1 MRAPGLTPNDR
12 AFADFARRANKPVV
26 LVANKSEGKHGE
38 VGAMESYALGLGDPI
53 QISAEHGEGLSDLY
67 DALRVL
73 MPEPVEEAEEFD
85 DDDIIV
91 SDEELAQRPIRVA
104 IVGRPNAGKSTLI
117 NHLLGEERLLTSA
130 EAGTTRDSIS
140 VEITWQ
146 GREFRVFDT
155 AGLRRRSRIEEKL
168 EKLSVADALRAV
180 RFAEVVVMMMDAQNR
195 FEEQDLRIA
204 DLIER
209 EGRAIVLAVNKW
221 DLMERKAKSDFRAA
235 HRCRSLAAAGQGRA
249 GRRGVRADGRGHR
262 PADDGDR
269 GSLRGVEQ
277 ARADGHAQS
286 LVRAG
291 GRCQPAA
298 RGLRPPA
305 EAELHHPGQGAAAEL
320 CPVLLARRRRA
331 AILSALSHQQH
342 ARGLRSAGHA
352 DPDHAA
358 RKGQSVRPQAQAAVV
373 SEQASAQAADTPPVR
388 SGAAAFIFVTILL
401 DMLALGLILPIL
413 PKLVESFV
421 DNDTATAA
429 RIFGLFGT
437 AWALMQFLFSPI
449 LGALSDRF
457 GRRPVVLLSNFGLAL
472 DYVLMAL
479 APSLAWLFIG
489 RVISGITSASISTAF
504 AYIADVTP
512 PERRAAVFGKIGAA
526 FGAGFILGPALGG
539 LLGGMDPRLPF
550 WIAAGLSFANTLYG
564 WLILPESLPP
574 ERRAPFRWKSASPLG
589 ALHLLRSNRILAGL
603 SLANFF
609 GQVAH
614 VVLPS
619 TFVLYATYRY
629 GWDTTTVGL
638 TLALVG
644 VCAMVVQGAG
654 VGPIVKRLGERR
666 ALLLGLACGALGFF
680 IYGAAPTGPL
690 FWIGIPVMSLWGV
703 AGAAIQALTTQ
714 LVAPDQQ
721 GQLQGATNS
730 VNSIAQ
736 MVGPFLFTLTFAY
749 FISDQA
755 PLKMPGAPFLLAA
768 ALLGL
773 GLVIAWRTLSTA
785 LVRKGAGS

>member
-1 MRAPGLTPNDR
+1 M
-12 AFADFARRANKPVV
+12 
-26 LVANKSEGKHGE
+26 
-38 VGAMESYALGLGDPI
+38 
-53 QISAEHGEGLSDLY
+53 
-67 DALRVL
+67 
-73 MPEPVEEAEEFD
+73 
-85 DDDIIV
+85 
-91 SDEELAQRPIRVA
+91 
-104 IVGRPNAGKSTLI
+104 
-117 NHLLGEERLLTSA
+117 
-130 EAGTTRDSIS
+130 
-140 VEITWQ
+140 
-146 GREFRVFDT
+146 
-155 AGLRRRSRIEEKL
+155 
-168 EKLSVADALRAV
+168 
-180 RFAEVVVMMMDAQNR
+180 
-195 FEEQDLRIA
+195 
-204 DLIER
+204 
-209 EGRAIVLAVNKW
+209 
-221 DLMERKAKSDFRAA
+221 
-235 HRCRSLAAAGQGRA
+235 
-249 GRRGVRADGRGHR
+249 
-262 PADDGDR
+262 
-269 GSLRGVEQ
+269 
-277 ARADGHAQS
+277 
-286 LVRAG
+286 
-291 GRCQPAA
+291 
-298 RGLRPPA
+298 
-305 EAELHHPGQGAAAEL
+305 
-320 CPVLLARRRRA
+320 
-331 AILSALSHQQH
+331 
-342 ARGLRSAGHA
+342 
-352 DPDHAA
+352 
-358 RKGQSVRPQAQAAVV
+358 
-373 SEQASAQAADTPPVR
+373 SEQASAHSAETPPVR
-388 SGAAAFIFVTILL
+388 NGAAAFIFVTILL

-479 APSLAWLFIG
+479 APTLTWLFIG

-526 FGAGFILGPALGG
+526 FGAGFILGPAIGG

-574 ERRAPFRWKSASPLG
+574 ERRAPFQWKAASPLG

-644 VCAMVVQGAG
+644 LCAMVVQGAG

-690 FWIGIPVMSLWGV
+690 FWLGIPVMALWGV

-736 MVGPFLFTLTFAY
+736 MLGPFLFTLTFAY

-755 PLKMPGAPFLLAA
+755 PFKMPGAPFLLAA
-768 ALLGL
+768 ALLGV
-773 GLVIAWRTLSTA
+773 GLVIAWRTLA
-785 LVRKGAGS
+785 GRKSA